1 MGIALHDVSI
11 EERGG
16 EVMWVISFSVVL
28 TFIFAVILTG
38 YINDKINGKNLYVG
52 VFWFSLVA
60 FLGYMAGQ
68 S

>member
-1 MGIALHDVSI
+1 
-11 EERGG
+11 
-16 EVMWVISFSVVL
+16 MWVISFSVVL